1 MNIDTKKYD
10 TIVGV
15 IYTEKTN
22 QDLSIGK
29 YYFEV
34 LPKSTKEEVK
44 SAVESIFGVNV
55 EKVNMI
61 NCAGKT
67 KRFKGVTGSRK
78 HVKKAVVTV
87 KSGQSINYEELK

>member
-1 MNIDTKKYD
+1 MSIDTKKYD

-15 IYTEKTN
+15 IYTEKSN

-44 SAVESIFGVNV
+44 AAVEGVFGVNV
-55 EKVNMI
+55 TKINIM

-67 KRFKGVTGSRK
+67 KRFKGTMGTRK
-78 HVKKAVVTV
+78 NTKKAVVTL
-87 KSGQSINYEELK
+87 KEGQTINYEELK